1 MRAFLRDV
9 AHILSGIFQEL
20 SDQRAYRTYLE
31 WHGLA
36 HSPAEWRRF
45 SDQRWAAQA
54 RRGRCC

>member
-1 MRAFLRDV
+1 MRTFLR
-9 AHILSGIFQEL
+9 ILAGILQEL
-20 SDQRAYRTYLE
+20 SDQRAYRTYLQ

-45 SDQRWAAQA
+45 SDERWARQA

>member
-1 MRAFLRDV
+1 MRTFLS
-9 AHILSGIFQEL
+9 ILAGIFQEL
-20 SDQRAYRTYLE
+20 SDQRAYLTYLQ

-45 SDQRWAAQA
+45 CDERWAAQA